1 ALRGNQA
8 RTRYLLWLAASLKFL
23 FPFSLLV
30 SAGSYLAIPRAQTPA
45 KAVFYSAFEQIGQPF
60 DAQTVTSFVRSS
72 PTPSAVNP
80 VTHYLPLLLLVWLL
94 GSLAV
99 LFVWLVRWRRIATI
113 AKNGNALEEG
123 PAAAIVAQLQE
134 GDATRD
140 KVAIV
145 STNATIEP
153 GIFGI

>member
-1 ALRGNQA
+1 MIFNFLSHAWSEFGPALGNHLWQSTIFAAVAAGLALALRGNQA

-45 KAVFYSAFEQIGQPF
+45 KAVFYSDFEQIGQPF

-80 VTHYLPLLLLVWLL
+80 VTHYLPLLLIVWLL

-113 AKNGNALEEG
+113 AKNGNPLEE
-123 PAAAIVAQLQE
+123 
-134 GDATRD
+134 
-140 KVAIV
+140 
-145 STNATIEP
+145 
-153 GIFGI
+153 